1 MVSNSNQEK
10 DGTEMKARNLICIV
24 DDDASMSRML
34 TRMISSL
41 KFEVAAFTS
50 AEELLES
57 GRIREASCLILDVNL
72 PGMSGIELQQR
83 LNSDPE
89 RVPIIFI
96 SGGSDEPI
104 RESAMAKGAA
114 AFFKKPFR
122 IDSLL
127 GAIQSFTTW
136 ERWSLTG
143 ASQ

>member
-1 MVSNSNQEK
+1 ME
-10 DGTEMKARNLICIV
+10 GRNLICVV
-24 DDDASMSRML
+24 DDDPSMLRML

-41 KFEVAAFTS
+41 KYEVAAFTS
-50 AEELLES
+50 AEALLES
-57 GRIREASCLILDVNL
+57 GRIPEASCLILDVNL

-83 LNSDPE
+83 LNSDPV

-104 RESAMAKGAA
+104 RERALERGAA
-114 AFFKKPFR
+114 AFFKKPFS

-127 GAIQSFTTW
+127 GTIKSSTTW

-143 ASQ
+143 ACQ